1 MLVFPKIMIT
11 TATNKYIFTKN
22 VELRMNNQQIK

>member
-1 MLVFPKIMIT
+1 MIT